1 MLGSLPGP
9 EGGISWGWLILCP
22 SQTKELQQGA
32 AARGSRRAGRH
43 LEWRACFLQFLGGG
57 EGEGRVSLVHLR
69 SDCPQ
74 HYGERGSPM
83 GTPKVNFPLFLYPV
97 GSSYKIAPS
106 LVMPSLKE
114 KHLFQ
119 VPQQIIPLLQRCTFP
134 HDGARPRGHS
144 PLASFEFCRLWR
156 FW

>member
-1 MLGSLPGP
+1 MANPVP
-9 EGGISWGWLILCP
+9 QP
-22 SQTKELQQGA
+22 NQGA
-32 AARGSRRAGRH
+32 AAGCSCQR
-43 LEWRACFLQFLGGG
+43 LQESGQASGVEGMFPSVPWGG